1 MECQERSE
9 FVTAMSCR
17 SVILTSMLSARR
29 LCVTWLTSSRTTW
42 AMGSHGTIRLADKGY
57 VITVARVF
65 ALDMDE
71 ATVRDLHANEISALP
86 NG

>member
-1 MECQERSE
+1 
-9 FVTAMSCR
+9 
-17 SVILTSMLSARR
+17 
-29 LCVTWLTSSRTTW
+29 
-42 AMGSHGTIRLADKGY
+42 MGSHGTIRLADKGY